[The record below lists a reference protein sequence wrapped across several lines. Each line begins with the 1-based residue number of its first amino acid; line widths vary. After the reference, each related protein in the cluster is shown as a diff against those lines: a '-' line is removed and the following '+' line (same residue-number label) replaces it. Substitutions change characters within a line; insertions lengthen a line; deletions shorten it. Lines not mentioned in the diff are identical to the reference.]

1 MSIEAKEIIKQLV
14 KEQQFTSTGEIMLA
28 MKEMFKEVLEES
40 LEAELDTQ
48 LGYEKSERSD
58 SKNRRNGHSR
68 KTVRS
73 ELGEIEVSVPRDR
86 DGEYEPKILPKN
98 SRSVEGLE
106 DKILSLYAAGLS
118 TRDIHTQIQE
128 LYGVDVSAETV
139 SRVTDRVLPLIAQ
152 VLLLTLSHIG

>member
-1 MSIEAKEIIKQLV
+1 MSKEAKEIIRQLV
-14 KEQQFTSTGEIMLA
+14 KEQQFTSTGEIMVA

-58 SKNRRNGHSR
+58 SKNRRNGHST

-86 DGEYEPKILPKN
+86 NSNRKIAARRLQGAFLRSKN
-98 SRSVEGLE
+98 CEVSMSQRYCL
-106 DKILSLYAAGLS
+106 KI
-118 TRDIHTQIQE
+118 
-128 LYGVDVSAETV
+128 AEAWK
-139 SRVTDRVLPLIAQ
+139 D
-152 VLLLTLSHIG
+152 